1 MFVVARHIRQ
11 AKKSARTVG
20 DIMGGDIGMFGLL
33 IERLVAICGWGIP
46 IVAIIAG
53 IVLYIKKRVDKRNDI
68 K

>member
-1 MFVVARHIRQ
+1 
-11 AKKSARTVG
+11 
-20 DIMGGDIGMFGLL
+20 MFGLL